1 MKYFKEFFNSP
12 YAWRVIGNTLLI
24 NFWNLVFGF
33 PLPIIFALMLNEVKN
48 QLYKRTVQ
56 TITYAVFHFTGSCM
70 RYCGIIVDF
79 TASGGVFGTILN
91 PVQWRCAG
99 MEREGLKRDFGDKL
113 IFHGGMDNQYTLPF
127 GSQEEVKQE
136 VIDNI
141 RILGNGGGYIL
152 APCHN
157 IQAVSPAENIVAMY
171 ETGYK
176 YGFN

>member
-1 MKYFKEFFNSP
+1 
-12 YAWRVIGNTLLI
+12 
-24 NFWNLVFGF
+24 
-33 PLPIIFALMLNEVKN
+33 
-48 QLYKRTVQ
+48 
-56 TITYAVFHFTGSCM
+56 
-70 RYCGIIVDF
+70 
-79 TASGGVFGTILN
+79 
-91 PVQWRCAG
+91 